1 MDLLSLRE
9 ELETL
14 LVDELGTYR
23 LANGAVTPAISVR
36 AIGELSPAATK
47 VTGLECIIN
56 RQPVLS
62 QLQQY
67 VPVNSF
73 RSFTL
78 YLVNWGGVELAD
90 VAEKIMRGF
99 PMALSTTIQQLQVP
113 EGTGPRDQMR
123 VTLKFNPEA
132 AE

>member
-23 LANGAVTPAISVR
+23 LANGATTPAISVR

-90 VAEKIMRGF
+90 IAEKIMRGF
-99 PMALSTTIQQLQVP
+99 PMALSATIQQLQVP

-123 VTLKFNPEA
+123 VTLKFNPEV
-132 AE
+132 EQ